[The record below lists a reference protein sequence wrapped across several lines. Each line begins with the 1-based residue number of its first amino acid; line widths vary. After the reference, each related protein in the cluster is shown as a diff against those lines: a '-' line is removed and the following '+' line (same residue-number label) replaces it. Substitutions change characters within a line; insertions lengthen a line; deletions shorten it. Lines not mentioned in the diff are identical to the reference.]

1 MRVNTDKIAR
11 RVRRLLK
18 ITKLDLEAATTAL
31 SLLVHD
37 WKVALVDG
45 LYCVKGFKSYGYGKC
60 LLNAVVACICSL
72 LGC

>member
-1 MRVNTDKIAR
+1 MRVNTERIAL
-11 RVRRLLK
+11 RVKKLLR
-18 ITKLDLEAATTAL
+18 ITRLDLEAATTAL

-45 LYCVKGFKSYGYGKC
+45 LYCVKGYKSYGYGKT
-60 LLNAVVACICSL
+60 LLGAVVSCICSL